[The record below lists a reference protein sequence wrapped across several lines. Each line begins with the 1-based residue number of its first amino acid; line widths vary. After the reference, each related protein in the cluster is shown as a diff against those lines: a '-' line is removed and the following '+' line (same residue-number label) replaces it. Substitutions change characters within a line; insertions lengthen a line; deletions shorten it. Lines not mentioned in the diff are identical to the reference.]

1 MGIIVE
7 ITEAQFAVLVDD
19 GGQGTIIDPHLGIVV
34 DIEIKHGAD
43 D

>member
-7 ITEAQFAVLVDD
+7 ITETDFAVLLNDR
-19 GGQGTIIDPHLGIVV
+19 GYGAIIDPHLGIVV
-34 DIEIKHGAD
+34 DIEIEHGTD